1 MAMSGI
7 RNGWIEPAFW
17 DIKAK
22 IAGLPLYKLLGGR
35 DDRLRLYESS
45 GEINLP

>member
-35 DDRLRLYESS
+35 DDRLRLYASS